1 MSKDELR
8 KTDYILHDLDK
19 IYHLILDNFF
29 DPIFFSN
36 SEGSYLYVNQ
46 AFAEVVGKSV
56 EKIIG
61 KFICN
66 VITKEEA
73 EKFYKALNY
82 VFQTNEEKTIE
93 LYIPRTDTAKYFST
107 SIMPFKDSYGKV
119 IFVICSLKDITMHK
133 QTQTALLESEEK
145 RKALQSALLHF
156 GIVLSSMNTSILL
169 ISDDNKIEFVNQ
181 ALCDLY
187 GCKDSP
193 ADLIGLTLEEV
204 YEKSKN
210 IDKNVNR
217 EIVRRQE
224 IIYLGQPVKNE
235 EITIRGRTCLRNFIP
250 LSLNGKSYG
259 QFWHYVDITER
270 KQTEEAL
277 KEREQFLL
285 VSQKVAHIGS
295 YLLDLKTGI
304 WKCSPELNE
313 IFGID
318 EAYSYTMEGWFEVIH
333 PNWRQEVFDYFSN
346 VETERNPFDYE
357 YKIIR
362 KNDRNERWVHGL
374 GDLEFDDQGNSI
386 RLIGTIQDITKR
398 KKTEEEIIYLSYHD
412 KLTGLYNRRFYE
424 EEVKRL
430 DTERNLP
437 ISIIIGDVNGLKLVN
452 DAFGHHKGDELILKA
467 ALAIQSACRVNDIVA
482 RWGGDEFVI
491 LLPNTKAEEAEKI
504 VDRIKEL
511 YSNEHINA
519 LSVSISFGWETKT
532 KINEDIIKILKS
544 AEDRMYENKIIEKE
558 INRGETISRIIH
570 SLHQRQ
576 PREEHHS
583 IRVGEICRKIGK
595 AMHLSE
601 SEVVR
606 LGVAGFLHDIG
617 KITIEDNL
625 LNKPGKLTNQ
635 ERYEIKR
642 HSDIGYRIL
651 SSSYDMFDLADWVF
665 AHHERWDGKGYPKG
679 LKGEDIPKMSRIITL
694 ADAYDAMTSEHT
706 YGKIMKEEDVVLEIR
721 KNAGKQF
728 DPVIARIFVEKVLKK
743 SWD

>member
-1 MSKDELR
+1 M
-8 KTDYILHDLDK
+8 
-19 IYHLILDNFF
+19 
-29 DPIFFSN
+29 
-36 SEGSYLYVNQ
+36 
-46 AFAEVVGKSV
+46 
-56 EKIIG
+56 
-61 KFICN
+61 ICFLKN
-66 VITKEEA
+66 ITK
-73 EKFYKALNY
+73 YR
-82 VFQTNEEKTIE
+82 QTE
-93 LYIPRTDTAKYFST
+93 
-107 SIMPFKDSYGKV
+107 
-119 IFVICSLKDITMHK
+119 
-133 QTQTALLESEEK
+133 TALLESEEK
-145 RKALQSALLHF
+145 LRALQSALLHF
-156 GIVLSSMNTSILL
+156 GIVLSSMHTSILL
-169 ISDDNKIEFVNQ
+169 LSDDNRIEFVNQ

-187 GCKDSP
+187 GFKDSP
-193 ADLIGLTLEEV
+193 ADFMGLTLEEINKKNKQV
-204 YEKSKN
+204 YEDFSK
-210 IDKNVNR
+210 
-217 EIVRRQE
+217 EITHRQK
-224 IIYLGQPVKNE
+224 IINLGKPVKNE
-235 EITIRGRTCLRNFIP
+235 EITIRGRNCLRNYIP

-259 QFWHYVDITER
+259 QFWHYMDITER
-270 KQTEEAL
+270 KQTEVAL

-295 YLLDLKTGI
+295 YLLDLKTGT

-318 EAYSYTMEGWFEVIH
+318 ETYLYTLEGWFKVIH
-333 PNWRQEVFDYFSN
+333 PDWYREVFDYFSN
-346 VETERNPFDYE
+346 VETERNQFDYE
-357 YKIIR
+357 FKIISN
-362 KNDRNERWVHGL
+362 NDKTERWVHGL
-374 GDLEFDDQGNSI
+374 GDLEFDNHGNPI

-467 ALAIQSACRVNDIVA
+467 ALAIQSSCRGNDIVA

-504 VDRIKEL
+504 VNRIREL
-511 YSNEHINA
+511 YSNEHVNT

-532 KINEDIIKILKS
+532 KIKEDIIKVLKS

-558 INRGETISRIIH
+558 IHRGETICKIIN

-583 IRVGEICRKIGK
+583 RRVSEICRKIGK

-601 SEVVR
+601 SEVDR
-606 LGVAGFLHDIG
+606 LGLAGFLHDIG
-617 KITIEDNL
+617 KIAIEDKL
-625 LNKPGKLTNQ
+625 LNKPGKPTSQ

-651 SSSYDMFDLADWVF
+651 SSSYNMFDLADWVF
-665 AHHERWDGKGYPKG
+665 AHHERWDGEGYPKG
-679 LKGEDIPKMSRIITL
+679 LKGEDIPQMSRIITL
-694 ADAYDAMTSEHT
+694 AEAYDAMTSEYT
-706 YGKIMKEEDVVLEIR
+706 YRKVMKEEDVILEIR
-721 KNAGKQF
+721 KYAGKQF
-728 DPVIARIFVEKVLKK
+728 DPVIARIFIEKVLNK

>member
-1 MSKDELR
+1 MSKEETKKADHLLHGLDEIFR
-8 KTDYILHDLDK
+8 IT
-19 IYHLILDNFF
+19 LDNFS

-36 SEGSYLYVNQ
+36 SEGRFLYANL
-46 AFAEVVGKSV
+46 AFAEGFGKSIN
-56 EKIIG
+56 EIIG
-61 KFICN
+61 KFIWDIIN
-66 VITKEEA
+66 KEEA
-73 EKFYKALNY
+73 DKLYTALSN
-82 VFQTNEEKTIE
+82 VFKNKEEITIE
-93 LYIPRTDTAKYFST
+93 MKIPHTEIKLFNTP
-107 SIMPFKDSYGKV
+107 IIPLKDNQGKV
-119 IFVICSLKDITMHK
+119 IHAICCLKDISTKK
-133 QTQTALLESEEK
+133 QIEAALLESEEK
-145 RKALQSALLHF
+145 RRALQSALLHF
-156 GIVLSSMNTSILL
+156 GIVLSSMNTSILV
-169 ISDDNKIEFVNQ
+169 ISDDNRVEYVNQ

-193 ADLIGLTLEEV
+193 SDLIGLTLEELN
-204 YEKSKN
+204 EKSKN
-210 IDKNVNR
+210 VYEDFSK
-217 EIVRRQE
+217 EITRRQE
-224 IIYLGQPVKNE
+224 IINLGRPVKNE
-235 EITIRGRTCLRNFIP
+235 EITICGRTCLRNYIP

-259 QFWHYVDITER
+259 HFWHYVDITER

-285 VSQKVAHIGS
+285 VSQKVARIGS
-295 YLLDLKTGI
+295 YMLDLKSGT
-304 WKCSPELNE
+304 WNCSPELDE

-318 EAYSYTMEGWFEVIH
+318 ETYSYTMEGWFGVIH
-333 PNWRQEVFDYFSN
+333 PDWRKEVFDYFSN
-346 VETERNPFDYE
+346 VETEKNQFDCE

-362 KNDRNERWVHGL
+362 NNERNERWVHGL
-374 GDLEFDDQGNSI
+374 GDLEFDDQSNPI

-398 KKTEEEIIYLSYHD
+398 KKTEEEIVYLSYHD

-491 LLPNTKAEEAEKI
+491 LLPNTKEDEAEKI

-511 YSNEHINA
+511 YSNEHVNA
-519 LSVSISFGWETKT
+519 LNVSISFGWDTKR
-532 KINEDIIKILKS
+532 KITEDILKVLKS
-544 AEDRMYENKIIEKE
+544 AEDRMYETKIIEKE
-558 INRGETISRIIH
+558 IMRGETISKIIH

-595 AMHLSE
+595 AMHFTE
-601 SEVVR
+601 NEVVR

-625 LNKPGKLTNQ
+625 LNKPEKLTNQ
-635 ERYEIKR
+635 EWYEIKR

-679 LKGEDIPKMSRIITL
+679 LKGEDIPIMSRIIAI
-694 ADAYDAMTSEHT
+694 ADAYDTMTSEHT
-706 YGKIMKEEDVVLEIR
+706 YGKTMNEEEVILEFR
-721 KNAGKQF
+721 KYAGKQF
-728 DPVIARIFVEKVLKK
+728 DPVIARIFVEKILNK

>member
-1 MSKDELR
+1 MSNDELGE
-8 KTDYILHDLDK
+8 TDYTLHELEK
-19 IYHLILDNFF
+19 TYHMSLDNFSN
-29 DPIFFSN
+29 PIFLSN
-36 SEGSYLYVNQ
+36 LEGRYLYVNQ
-46 AFAEVVGKSV
+46 AFAEEVGKSV
-56 EKIIG
+56 ENIIG
-61 KFICN
+61 KFIRDI
-66 VITKEEA
+66 ITNEEA
-73 EKFYKALNY
+73 DKFYKALKY
-82 VFQTNEEKTIE
+82 VFQSKEEKTIE
-93 LYIPRTDTAKYFST
+93 LYIPQADAAKYFGT
-107 SIMPFKDSYGKV
+107 SIMPFKDSHGKV
-119 IFVICSLKDITMHK
+119 ICVICSLTDITMYK
-133 QTQTALLESEEK
+133 QTVTALLKSEEK
-145 RKALQSALLHF
+145 RRALQSALLHF

-169 ISDDNKIEFVNQ
+169 ISDDNRIEFVNQ

-210 IDKNVNR
+210 VYDDFSKP
-217 EIVRRQE
+217 RRQE
-224 IIYLGQPVKNE
+224 IINLGQLVKNE
-235 EITIRGRTCLRNFIP
+235 EITIGGRTCLRNYIP

-259 QFWHYVDITER
+259 HFWHYVDITER
-270 KQTEEAL
+270 KQIEEDF

-285 VSQKVAHIGS
+285 VSQKVARIGS
-295 YLLDLKTGI
+295 YLLDLKTGT
-304 WKCSPELNE
+304 WKCSPELNK

-318 EAYSYTMEGWFEVIH
+318 ESYLYTMEGWFGVIH
-333 PNWRQEVFDYFSN
+333 PDWREEIFDYFSN
-346 VETERNPFDYE
+346 VETEKSQFDYE
-357 YKIIR
+357 YKIVR
-362 KNDRNERWVHGL
+362 NNDGTERWVHGL
-374 GDLEFDDQGNSI
+374 GDLEFDDQGNPI

-424 EEVKRL
+424 EEVKRV
-430 DTERNLP
+430 DNERNLP

-467 ALAIQSACRVNDIVA
+467 AVAIQSACRVNDIVA

-491 LLPNTKAEEAEKI
+491 LLPQTKMEEAEKI

-511 YSNEHINA
+511 YSNEHVNA

-532 KINEDIIKILKS
+532 KISEDIIKVLKS
-544 AEDRMYENKIIEKE
+544 AEDKMYENKIIEKE
-558 INRGETISRIIH
+558 INRGETISKIIH
-570 SLHQRQ
+570 ALHQRQ

-583 IRVGEICRKIGK
+583 IKVSEICRKIGK
-595 AMHLSE
+595 AIHLSE
-601 SEVVR
+601 DEVVR

-635 ERYEIKR
+635 EWHEIKR

-694 ADAYDAMTSEHT
+694 ADAYDAMTSAYT
-706 YGKIMKEEDVVLEIR
+706 YGKIMNEDDVVLEIR

-728 DPVIARIFVEKVLKK
+728 DPIIARVFVEKILKK
-743 SWD
+743 SWN